1 MCCCATYVTTVT
13 INSGHVVF
21 SICHIYICHIRYVTS
36 VYVTFFI
43 CFIYI
48 YSTSHIW
55 KDMSHSDMSHE
66 YMSHFYFVQIHPRT
80 GRMASQIRGQNTN
93 LFTTSEPSL
102 LMQSVIMQ
110 LPGLVHDGQQISE
123 LMSQNDAE
131 RNSSKS
137 SMPNQDMSQQTVC
150 VVIAKRPRTDS
161 EILEQKD
168 LALKRHQLYVAK
180 ISVLRDTQKEAMTC
194 IEGSTCGTLI
204 LMPTGSGKTTLIW
217 THKVSQE
224 CSVIFAPYRVLVSQL
239 QDTLSQ
245 KGTTVCWPFNEE
257 QQLLSIDG
265 IIANAEYV
273 IFPFEAVPACI
284 PFIEALNRS
293 ERLGPLWVD
302 EVSMCHD
309 ICH

>member
-1 MCCCATYVTTVT
+1 M
-13 INSGHVVF
+13 SQK
-21 SICHIYICHIRYVTS
+21 ICHIGICHIFY
-36 VYVTFFI
+36 FLH
-43 CFIYI
+43 IYI
-48 YSTSHIW
+48 YSTSHIC
-55 KDMSHSDMSHE
+55 KDMSHSNMSHE
-66 YMSHFYFVQIHPRT
+66 YMSHLYFVQIHPRT
-80 GRMASQIRGQNTN
+80 GGMASQIIGQNMN
-93 LFTTSEPSL
+93 SFTTSEPSL
-102 LMQSVIMQ
+102 LMQ
-110 LPGLVHDGQQISE
+110 LPGLVHDGKQSSQ
-123 LMSQNDAE
+123 LTSQNDAE
-131 RNSSKS
+131 RTSSES
-137 SMPNQDMSQQTVC
+137 SMPNRDMSQQTVC
-150 VVIAKRPRTDS
+150 VVIAKRKRNES
-161 EILEQKD
+161 EIIELRD
-168 LALKRHQLYVAK
+168 LAVKRHQLYVAK

-217 THKVSQE
+217 THKVPHE
-224 CSVIFAPYRVLVSQL
+224 CSVIFAPYRILVSQL

-284 PFIEALNRS
+284 PFIEALYRS

>member
-1 MCCCATYVTTVT
+1 
-13 INSGHVVF
+13 
-21 SICHIYICHIRYVTS
+21 
-36 VYVTFFI
+36 
-43 CFIYI
+43 
-48 YSTSHIW
+48 
-55 KDMSHSDMSHE
+55 MSHSDMSQD

-80 GRMASQIRGQNTN
+80 GGMVSQIVGHNTN

-102 LMQSVIMQ
+102 LMQSAIMQ
-110 LPGLVHDGQQISE
+110 LPGLVHDGQESSE
-123 LMSQNDAE
+123 LISQNFE
-131 RNSSKS
+131 ETNSGES
-137 SMPNQDMSQQTVC
+137 SLPNQDMSQHTVSA
-150 VVIAKRPRTDS
+150 VIAKRPRT
-161 EILEQKD
+161 ETEMIELRD

-217 THKVSQE
+217 THKVAHE
-224 CSVIFAPYRVLVSQL
+224 CSVIFAPYRILVSQL

-245 KGTTVCWPFNEE
+245 KGTTVCWPFNDE
-257 QQLLSIDG
+257 QQLFSIDG
-265 IIANAEYV
+265 IIASAEYV

-309 ICH
+309 ICHLCISLI